1 MNGKVMR
8 LGKTCCPSG
17 APKVTMVN
25 VGGVKVGIIALGE
38 IFKKLYESGKN
49 PEDVKKEELVKE
61 FSIYNYIPS
70 EAQNEYAEALMEEYR
85 NYCKEKSK

>member
-1 MNGKVMR
+1 MNMGKS
-8 LGKTCCPSG
+8 CCPSG
-17 APKVTMVN
+17 APKPTMVN
-25 VGGVKVGIIALGE
+25 VGGIKVGLIAVGE
-38 IFKKLYESGKN
+38 IFQKLYEAGKK

-70 EAQNEYAEALMEEYR
+70 EALNAYAEALMKEFK

>member
-70 EAQNEYAEALMEEYR
+70 EAQNEYAEALMEEYKK
-85 NYCKEKSK
+85 YCKEKSK

>member
-1 MNGKVMR
+1 MNM
-8 LGKTCCPSG
+8 GKTCCPSD
-17 APKVTMVN
+17 APKPTMVN
-25 VGGVKVGIIALGE
+25 VGGVKVGMIATGE
-38 IFKKLYESGKN
+38 IFKKFYEAGKK

-85 NYCKEKSK
+85 KYCKEKSK

>member
-1 MNGKVMR
+1 M
-8 LGKTCCPSG
+8 GKTCCPSG

-70 EAQNEYAEALMEEYR
+70 EAQNEYAEALMEEYKK
-85 NYCKEKSK
+85 YCKEKSK

>member
-1 MNGKVMR
+1 M
-8 LGKTCCPSG
+8 GKTCCPSG
-17 APKVTMVN
+17 APEVTMVN
-25 VGGVKVGIIALGE
+25 VKGVKVGLIALGE

-70 EAQNEYAEALMEEYR
+70 EAQHEYGEALLEEYR
-85 NYCKEKSK
+85 RYCRKKVT

>member
-1 MNGKVMR
+1 M
-8 LGKTCCPSG
+8 GKTCCPSG
-17 APKVTMVN
+17 GTKVTMVN
-25 VGGVKVGIIALGE
+25 VKGVKVGMIATGE
-38 IFKKLYESGKN
+38 IFKKFYEAGKN

-85 NYCKEKSK
+85 KYCKEKTK

>member
-1 MNGKVMR
+1 M
-8 LGKTCCPSG
+8 GKTCCPSG
-17 APKVTMVN
+17 ASKVTMVN

-38 IFKKLYESGKN
+38 IFKKLYEAGKK

-70 EAQNEYAEALMEEYR
+70 EAQNEYAEALLEEYR
-85 NYCKEKSK
+85 KYCKEKSK

>member
-1 MNGKVMR
+1 M
-8 LGKTCCPSG
+8 GKTCCPSG
-17 APKVTMVN
+17 ASKVTMVN

-70 EAQNEYAEALMEEYR
+70 EAQNEYAEALIEEYR
-85 NYCKEKSK
+85 KYCKEKSK